1 MSGYS
6 TVQNH
11 QSMFFDKLRN
21 SYYSAAIEKVV
32 DIDSVVLELGA
43 GLGLH
48 GFMSARK
55 GARKVYLVEP
65 ESIIDVTRQ
74 LVSANNLSEQV
85 ECIRGRIEEIKLPEN
100 VDLII
105 SVFTGNFLLSE
116 DLLPSLFYARDKYLS
131 PGGKL
136 IPDRA
141 LMEVVPVSAP
151 DYYEKHINCWSD
163 ASQPA
168 NFELVRKYAVNSLY
182 YDEPKERKAE
192 YLSDPAQLIELDFM
206 TANEASCQSKI
217 QVKISQNGVCHGI
230 LGWFRARLGE
240 QWLSTSPEDRQMHW
254 SQAFLPLAEPVDVKK
269 GDVLFIELNRPEFGE
284 WTWTVTSETTSQ
296 RLSTFLSEPVT
307 PATLEKK
314 SDKYKPRLSQ
324 SGKAT
329 QDVLLRMNGQELTE
343 KIIDDI
349 LTEYQNLFPARK
361 YADQFVKR
369 IVEKYGS

>member
-1 MSGYS
+1 
-6 TVQNH
+6 
-11 QSMFFDKLRN
+11 MFFDKLRN
-21 SYYSAAIEKVV
+21 SYYSAAIERTVGK
-32 DIDSVVLELGA
+32 DTAVLELGA

-74 LVSANNLSEQV
+74 LVRANKLTEQV
-85 ECIRGRIEEIKLPEN
+85 ECIQGRIEEINLPEN

-141 LMEVVPVSAP
+141 SMEVVPVSAP
-151 DYYEKHINCWSD
+151 EYYEKHIDCWSN
-163 ASQPA
+163 SSLPA
-168 NFELVRKYAVNSLY
+168 NFDLVRKYAVNSLY
-182 YDEPKERKAE
+182 HDEPKDRKAE
-192 YLSDPAQLIELDFM
+192 YLSEPAELIELDFM
-206 TANEASCQSKI
+206 TATEASCQNKI
-217 QVKISQNGVCHGI
+217 QLEICQNGVCHGC

-240 QWLSTSPEDRQMHW
+240 QWLSTSPQDKKMHW
-254 SQAFLPLAEPVDVKK
+254 SQVFLPLAEPVHVKK

-284 WTWTVTSETTSQ
+284 WTWTVTCETKSQ

-314 SDKYKPRLSQ
+314 SDKYKPRLSP

-329 QDVLLRMNGQELTE
+329 RDVLLRMNGQELTE

-361 YADQFVKR
+361 HADRFVKH